1 MLKITPSV
9 LLAMILAALMVR
21 LAAVGL
27 LALIVLGML
36 QAMWR

>member
-9 LLAMILAALMVR
+9 RLAMILAALMVR

>member
-21 LAAVGL
+21 LSAVGL